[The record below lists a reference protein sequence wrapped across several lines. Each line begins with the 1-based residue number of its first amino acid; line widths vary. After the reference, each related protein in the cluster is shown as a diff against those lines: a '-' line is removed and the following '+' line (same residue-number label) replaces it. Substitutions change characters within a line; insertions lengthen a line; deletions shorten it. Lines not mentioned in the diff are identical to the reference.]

1 MQTICVETLKSDL
14 LEQYRKSHPRK
25 NGEMDAYEK
34 EVVFL
39 PLRCNGKMS
48 SAGKYFFA
56 QQKGVSNKSV
66 TTPSR
71 L

>member
-39 PLRCNGKMS
+39 SFSCNGKTS

-56 QQKGVSNKSV
+56 QQKGVSSKPAAS
-66 TTPSR
+66 PSR